1 MYLPKCVDT
10 RLKEKPQEPRKS
22 HSKMSTNNA
31 YSKESVPVGKPEPA
45 KGKHGVM
52 IPGMGAV
59 ATTLI
64 AGVEAVRQGLAK
76 PIGSLSQMG
85 TDILL

>member
-1 MYLPKCVDT
+1 
-10 RLKEKPQEPRKS
+10 
-22 HSKMSTNNA
+22 MSIDNA
-31 YSKESVPVGKPEPA
+31 YGEEKVPAGKPDPA
-45 KGKHGVM
+45 KGKLGVM

-85 TDILL
+85 TIRLGKRTEGALR